1 MKKILF
7 AGLITALLTGTSLAQ
22 SSTES
27 QTNATASQSTS
38 TSAAQAADSTQ
49 LAAGTTIRA
58 ELAKTVDAKKAKQG
72 DEVVAKT
79 SDDVK
84 ANGQVVIPKG
94 SKLIGHVTDAKART
108 KGESESMLGIAFDK
122 AILKGGREIPLNA
135 TIQAL
140 AAPAQ
145 NNAAN
150 EELSTPPYGGGG
162 APSSAPGRPQG
173 GMSGG
178 VAPVG
183 SVAGTATKA
192 AGDVG
197 STAAGTV
204 TNAAGGIAA
213 NGQLS
218 GNSQGV
224 VGISGLSL
232 SAAAA
237 NNTQGS
243 VVTSQQRNV
252 KLDSGTQMMLRVNS
266 K

>member
-1 MKKILF
+1 
-7 AGLITALLTGTSLAQ
+7 
-22 SSTES
+22 
-27 QTNATASQSTS
+27 
-38 TSAAQAADSTQ
+38 
-49 LAAGTTIRA
+49 
-58 ELAKTVDAKKAKQG
+58 
-72 DEVVAKT
+72 
-79 SDDVK
+79 
-84 ANGQVVIPKG
+84 
-94 SKLIGHVTDAKART
+94 
-108 KGESESMLGIAFDK
+108 
-122 AILKGGREIPLNA
+122 
-135 TIQAL
+135 
-140 AAPAQ
+140 
-145 NNAAN
+145 
-150 EELSTPPYGGGG
+150 
-162 APSSAPGRPQG
+162 
-173 GMSGG
+173 MSGG